1 MAQAVR
7 LSDAFIEEA
16 KEVAKESHRS
26 LPKQI
31 EYWAKLGRKND
42 RLAIIAQACK
52 ENPDLPY
59 DFVEDLIDIK
69 LNKEEPML
77 WHGDELDAN

>member
-7 LSDAFIEEA
+7 LSDELIEEA

-31 EYWAKLGRKND
+31 EYWAKLGKKND

-52 ENPDLPY
+52 DNPDLPY
-59 DFVEDLIDIK
+59 DFVEGIIDA
-69 LNKEEPML
+69 LGEETTPWDPKEL
-77 WHGDELDAN
+77 YAD